1 LYRSLGTEISKIK
14 NEWKVNEPLNQFFGI
29 KALFSS
35 MEAQV
40 YEGLNIVALM
50 DNLEV
55 EKLKL
60 TQKKE
65 RCNSFYKNL

>member
-1 LYRSLGTEISKIK
+1 
-14 NEWKVNEPLNQFFGI
+14 
-29 KALFSS
+29 

-40 YEGLNIVALM
+40 YEGLDIVALM

-60 TQKKE
+60 SQKKE
-65 RCNSFYKNL
+65 RNFYKNL